1 MPMEPMY
8 IFKLVKTPDRICA
21 SFTNDGTPPSG
32 KIVEKG
38 GLKNL
43 RAAIAKHM
51 AVWKYPAPRA
61 FVLYIEIPKGE
72 S

>member
-1 MPMEPMY
+1 MEPMY
-8 IFKLVKTPDRICA
+8 IL
-21 SFTNDGTPPSG
+21 
-32 KIVEKG
+32 EKG

-43 RAAIAKHM
+43 RAAIAKAHGSM
-51 AVWKYPAPRA
+51 EISSAPA